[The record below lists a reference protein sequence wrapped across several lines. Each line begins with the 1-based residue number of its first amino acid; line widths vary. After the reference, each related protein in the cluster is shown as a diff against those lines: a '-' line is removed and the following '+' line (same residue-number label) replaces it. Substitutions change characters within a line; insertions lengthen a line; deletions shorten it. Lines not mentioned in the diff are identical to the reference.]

1 MDKEVEIYFDLE
13 TTALGPKNSPGAEYR
28 INRVLMAGW
37 SINSSTVVTNTIDEL
52 LYVIYQHQQSG
63 ADVVLV
69 AHNLMFDLKYLLRHN
84 KTVGYGIDWTKI
96 RYRCTMVEEYRR
108 SGHRNKYP
116 SLEFV
121 AKLHNIPFKKGLD
134 LGAIIASGK
143 CVSTIPKDD
152 LRAYLIE
159 DIEVLLLIPEYPV
172 NQQYLLA
179 LASMELN
186 GLPIDIDE
194 TEKLG
199 TMLVS
204 QMNFN
209 QGVLEGM
216 LEGILE
222 WSDGTPI
229 KPNDLNVTAPR
240 TISYVLTGFP
250 EHGIGAAK
258 DKKVIQF
265 ISGADPIMSDLDIPV
280 VWGKQKPNPNLGFPI
295 NASIIEQLRNK
306 YSVVDHYAKYKEAN
320 KLLNTYIKPFLAE
333 ANKTG
338 GFVHP
343 SMNTTSTATGR
354 LSSSGPNGQNMPPRI
369 RNLVVSKVGRLY
381 DIDFSQLEMVG
392 AATLSGDVQMRADLR
407 AGFDLHYLSGKK
419 VFGWKSE
426 ADMTKDTRRIVKGVN
441 FGLLYGGGPKGITE
455 NTGADIRIVKKLID
469 SFYSR
474 YPKVEEW
481 QEDVLES
488 VKKGAWA
495 EGVDDKGVS
504 YRASTYTLP
513 DHYGG
518 RKFYFEESLS
528 PAWMKDKYSFKPTET
543 KNYPIQG
550 FAGGDIVMTALA
562 ILYDLIEP
570 LGAVFRMTVH
580 DSILIDWFE
589 GKEGE
594 LERYMEEVCK
604 IVREIYKIQVPLN
617 FEIQEATYWL

>member
-13 TTALGPKNSPGAEYR
+13 TTALGPNNSPGAEYR
-28 INRVLMAGW
+28 VNRVLMAGW
-37 SINSSTVVTNTIDEL
+37 CIGRKVVTDEIDEL
-52 LYVIYQHQQSG
+52 LWTIHRYQG
-63 ADVVLV
+63 TGVDLVLV
-69 AHNLMFDLKYLLRHN
+69 AHNLMFDLKYLLRYN
-84 KTVGYGIDWTKI
+84 KTLGYDIDWAKI
-96 RYRCTMVEEYRR
+96 RYRCTMVEQYRM
-108 SGHRNKYP
+108 SGHKNKYP

-121 AKLHNIPFKKGLD
+121 AKVHGLPFKKGLD
-134 LGAIIASGK
+134 LGAIIASGR
-143 CVSTIPKDD
+143 CVSTVPDCD

-159 DIEVLLLIPEYPV
+159 DVRILPLIPEYPV

-194 TEKLG
+194 TEKVGTRLVG
-199 TMLVS
+199 TM
-204 QMNFN
+204 NYN
-209 QGVLEGM
+209 HGVLEGI

-222 WSDGTPI
+222 WSDGTPVT
-229 KPNDLNVTAPR
+229 PNQLNVTAPR

-250 EHGIGAAK
+250 EHGIGAVK

-265 ISGADPIMSDLDIPV
+265 ISGANPIMSDLEIPQ
-280 VWGKQKPNPNLGFPI
+280 VWGNTKPNPNLGYPI
-295 NASIIEQLRNK
+295 NASIIEKLRTK
-306 YSVVDHYAKYKEAN
+306 YKIVDHYAKYKDAN

-338 GFVHP
+338 GFIHP
-343 SMNTTSTATGR
+343 SLNTTSTATGR
-354 LSSSGPNGQNMPPRI
+354 LSSSSPNGQNMPPSM

-381 DIDFSQLEMVG
+381 DIDFSQLEMVC
-392 AATLSGDVQMRADLR
+392 AATLSGDAQMRTDLR
-407 AGFDLHYLSGKK
+407 NGFDLHYLSGKE

-426 ADMTKDTRRIVKGVN
+426 SDMTKETRRIVKGVN
-441 FGLLYGGGPKGITE
+441 FGLLYGGGAKGISE
-455 NTGADIRIVKKLID
+455 NTGADIKVVKELIT
-469 SFYSR
+469 SFYQR
-474 YPKVEEW
+474 YPQVQKW
-481 QEDVLES
+481 QEEVLET
-488 VKKGAWA
+488 VKDDAWT

-504 YRASTYTLP
+504 YRASTYDIP
-513 DHYGG
+513 DQYGG
-518 RKFYFEESLS
+518 RTFYFQESLS

-594 LERYMEEVCK
+594 LERYMDEVCK
-604 IVREIYKIQVPLN
+604 IVREIYNIQVPLN